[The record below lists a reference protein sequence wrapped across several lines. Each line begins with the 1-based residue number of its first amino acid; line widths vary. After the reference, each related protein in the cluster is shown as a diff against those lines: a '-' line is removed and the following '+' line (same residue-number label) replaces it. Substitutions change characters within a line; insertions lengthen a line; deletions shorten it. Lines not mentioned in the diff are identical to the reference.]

1 MQMQLRS
8 TDLKFIIFGI
18 VFCPLCWWKKK
29 EVNKRKT
36 FLSILYL
43 HQYMMFKT
51 HKEIRG
57 VNASIF
63 DWASCGIR
71 YYEGLKKGVKAANG
85 TYCLCALT
93 DELIQHCSSI
103 FQHKKKNTMQQ
114 RDFCSFFSCPSSGCW
129 TLYFAL
135 RVEVFHHLPQSSPG
149 PVKLHRPFL
158 SLAEAAL
165 SLVASFVSS
174 QTAALAHSLRR
185 SRRYMIYVNY

>member
-1 MQMQLRS
+1 M
-8 TDLKFIIFGI
+8 
-18 VFCPLCWWKKK
+18 KKK

-71 YYEGLKKGVKAANG
+71 YYEGLVNAANG

-93 DELIQHCSSI
+93 DELIQHCSFI
-103 FQHKKKNTMQQ
+103 FQHKKKKTQ
-114 RDFCSFFSCPSSGCW
+114 CSKK
-129 TLYFAL
+129 TFA
-135 RVEVFHHLPQSSPG
+135 
-149 PVKLHRPFL
+149 PF
-158 SLAEAAL
+158 SLAPVPDAEL
-165 SLVASFVSS
+165 STLLFGWRFFITCPRAHLVRWSCTGHSFRWLR
-174 QTAALAHSLRR
+174 QCYCWLLLLFPHRRPHWLTRCNAHAVIW
-185 SRRYMIYVNY
+185 YP

>member
-1 MQMQLRS
+1 M
-8 TDLKFIIFGI
+8 
-18 VFCPLCWWKKK
+18 KKK

-43 HQYMMFKT
+43 HQYIMFKT

-71 YYEGLKKGVKAANG
+71 YYEGLAKAANG
-85 TYCLCALT
+85 TYCSCALT

-135 RVEVFHHLPQSSPG
+135 RMEVFPSPAPELTWSG
-149 PVKLHRPFL
+149 EPAQAIPF
-158 SLAEAAL
+158 LAEAAL
-165 SLVASFVSS
+165 PLVASFVSS
-174 QTAALAHSLRR
+174 QTAALAHSLQR
-185 SRRYMIYVNY
+185 SRRYMISVNY